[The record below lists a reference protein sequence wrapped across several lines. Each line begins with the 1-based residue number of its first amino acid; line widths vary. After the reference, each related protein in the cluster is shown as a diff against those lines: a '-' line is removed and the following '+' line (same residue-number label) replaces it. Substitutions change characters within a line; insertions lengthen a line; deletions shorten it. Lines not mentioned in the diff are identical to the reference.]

1 VNTAVECN
9 QTLAELLAGMKRR
22 IVERTG
28 GRVGRLQVEWEFGRI
43 VIRGDSPSYFL
54 KQQVLQAALESLAGR
69 KGLRVALR
77 LEVRVNELPA

>member
-1 VNTAVECN
+1 
-9 QTLAELLAGMKRR
+9 MKRR

-54 KQQVLQAALESLAGR
+54 KQQILQAALESLAGN
-69 KGLRVALR
+69 KGLCVALN
-77 LEVRVNELPA
+77 LEVRVNAMPV